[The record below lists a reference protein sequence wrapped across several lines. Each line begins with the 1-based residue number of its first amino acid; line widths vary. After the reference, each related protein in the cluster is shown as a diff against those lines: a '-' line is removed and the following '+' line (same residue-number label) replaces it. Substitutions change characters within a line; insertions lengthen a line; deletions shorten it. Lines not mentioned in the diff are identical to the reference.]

1 MNMAETGTKENPD
14 IVKPGSWQEFVITS
28 GEICCIAAVILSM
41 IFILFDS
48 LRTSYPVNIVVIML
62 LVILWTFGTSSIFA
76 QLPWKYLLMLLG
88 PATAVLL
95 IVILLP
101 VLLLPIIFWTLASIF
116 AIIAT
121 VQFCQY
127 VIKCSMTLL
136 MFILWFETI
145 LTCNTLALALIK
157 LLEKTGINPTNSS
170 PSANLNL

>member
-1 MNMAETGTKENPD
+1 MRLRRVQKKTQILLNLVAGRNLLSHQEKSVGDPVDFWYIFNLCATSMEVSFNVTWSSNCSDANSNTLF
-14 IVKPGSWQEFVITS
+14 IVAGVTS
-28 GEICCIAAVILSM
+28 
-41 IFILFDS
+41 FIVN
-48 LRTSYPVNIVVIML
+48 TSV
-62 LVILWTFGTSSIFA
+62 
-76 QLPWKYLLMLLG
+76 
-88 PATAVLL
+88 
-95 IVILLP
+95 LP

-170 PSANLNL
+170 PSANLNF